1 MQKYL
6 PSVPEQNNTTTIQ
19 SQWCTWCWSN
29 NLIGGLVELVHSTI
43 LGIKTIPDL
52 IGSLFI
58 RKTIYLYTKVSTKE
72 GIIKS
77 INNTFMEKDY
87 ANVRYVFWCAE
98 LCGKCYTIRIFSFI
112 FVFGYVLLSH
122 LKLMSLCRWLTEC
135 LLQSFGQLT
144 SPKLFL
150 AANTKSR
157 ICLLPLMHTQ
167 NLVKLRHY
175 LFIYNESG
183 VKSIHFVSQKRNN
196 TTTSIIENFLLKG
209 IIFYLPSIIS

>member
-1 MQKYL
+1 MSWHCIKPVDLNTFLTLQFAKIAKWTEVALIAINYHETYLKHAMQKYL
-6 PSVPEQNNTTTIQ
+6 PSVPEQNTIQ

-112 FVFGYVLLSH
+112 FAFG
-122 LKLMSLCRWLTEC
+122 C
-135 LLQSFGQLT
+135 L
-144 SPKLFL
+144 
-150 AANTKSR
+150 
-157 ICLLPLMHTQ
+157 I
-167 NLVKLRHY
+167 
-175 LFIYNESG
+175 
-183 VKSIHFVSQKRNN
+183 
-196 TTTSIIENFLLKG
+196 
-209 IIFYLPSIIS
+209 